1 MAEAPERRRLV
12 KTVIGVALIGMVACR
27 GSSRQS
33 EAQGAAPPPES
44 EAPVALNPD
53 VPIAYPP
60 ALFERKV
67 EGDVTL
73 RLFVDSTGKL
83 IPESTRV
90 AEPSGYPALDSAA
103 LAGAPALKFAPAKRH
118 GIAVATVFLQP
129 VEFRQV
135 GTTRTGTV
143 TLPPPTRPGANARP
157 TTGGRAASASEITSG
172 RAPPPRYDAC
182 RHDQSACGHDASA
195 AGHDAP
201 RHHQGAA
208 GHECLNTV
216 SHTRT
221 SSRRSAGPP

>member
-1 MAEAPERRRLV
+1 MEVPDVRSMLLV
-12 KTVIGVALIGMVACR
+12 ACVLTACR
-27 GSSRQS
+27 GGSQQS
-33 EAQGAAPPPES
+33 DGQTSQAAPPPES

-60 ALFERKV
+60 ALFDQKV

-103 LAGAPALKFAPAKRH
+103 LAGSVALRFAPAKRH
-118 GIAVATVFLQP
+118 GVAVATAFLQP

-143 TLPPPTRPGANARP
+143 TLPP
-157 TTGGRAASASEITSG
+157 AA
-172 RAPPPRYDAC
+172 APPPAARPRPRPPVVRPDTTRADTT
-182 RHDQSACGHDASA
+182 RADTTKVPPDTTKARTDTSATAH
-195 AGHDAP
+195 
-201 RHHQGAA
+201 
-208 GHECLNTV
+208 
-216 SHTRT
+216 
-221 SSRRSAGPP
+221 